1 MRDAGAFQYLL
12 RNAASPANTSH
23 RSASRLVKE
32 TWEAQANLSF
42 FLALLVLFVFVLP
55 LTSVV
60 ENHLNVYVDIAY
72 SIMLLGR
79 RDRLEPF
86 WLFIWRW
93 LWALL
98 EWLCDGLPGGIRR
111 YQVSRSFHAGG
122 HPVAHPDAAG
132 EVFRKGP
139 VSGSRLQGAIAAY
152 LLMGLGWAHAYV
164 IFARNHPQSFVT
176 SDATPP
182 TVAGWTYFSFITL
195 TTVGYGDIIPKAPVA
210 RMLAVAEALAGQLYL
225 AVLVARLVA
234 LQVSN
239 SVGANAEKNE

>member
-1 MRDAGAFQYLL
+1 MPQSSAK
-12 RNAASPANTSH
+12 TTH
-23 RSASRLVKE
+23 RSASHLVKE

-60 ENHLNVYVDIAY
+60 EKHLNVYVDIAY
-72 SIMLLGR
+72 SLMLISGIAIGWSRSWLFYLAMAVGVAGMAVRWIAWWDPAISRFREATTLAAILLLIMLLLVR
-79 RDRLEPF
+79 
-86 WLFIWRW
+86 
-93 LWALL
+93 
-98 EWLCDGLPGGIRR
+98 
-111 YQVSRSFHAGG
+111 
-122 HPVAHPDAAG
+122 
-132 EVFRKGP
+132 VFKKGP

-176 SDATPP
+176 SDAIPP

-234 LQVSN
+234 LQVS
-239 SVGANAEKNE
+239 SGGSSAEPKAEQRNE

>member
-1 MRDAGAFQYLL
+1 MPHT
-12 RNAASPANTSH
+12 PAKTSH

-72 SIMLLGR
+72 SIMLLSGVAIGWSR
-79 RDRLEPF
+79 S
-86 WLFIWRW
+86 WLFYLAVAVGAAGMAVRW
-93 LWALL
+93 LAWWHPAISRFREATTLAAILL
-98 EWLCDGLPGGIRR
+98 LILMLL
-111 YQVSRSFHAGG
+111 VK
-122 HPVAHPDAAG
+122 
-132 EVFRKGP
+132 VFRKGP
-139 VSGSRLQGAIAAY
+139 ISGSRLQGAIAAY

-164 IFARNHPQSFVT
+164 IFARDHPQSFVT

-195 TTVGYGDIIPKAPVA
+195 TTVGYGDIIPRAPVA
-210 RMLAVAEALAGQLYL
+210 RMLAVAEALTGQLYL

-234 LQVSN
+234 LQVSS
-239 SVGANAEKNE
+239 SVSNDAEKNE